1 MLRSY
6 FVLSAV
12 ALLRSSNALAPSVYI
27 TSQTHVQHV
36 VSSTVLHGTKRRG
49 RLGNNIAVNED
60 GKISKIMTKKE
71 KQKLGNSKMSRSTND
86 KSEISPL
93 LAEWAKGDDTK
104 TNGSTATVAS
114 AETASVFTPFDDEE
128 DSGRGKK
135 RKTNSATVTL
145 VNSAKVDQILG
156 NIEEMLSTTNCDIP
170 NLLSEITSLIDL
182 QSQTMP
188 ALKSIMAKKPLKD
201 DENQPNYRLAWA
213 GSDKAICHIGT
224 ALHKVPLAR
233 LQEIFLCLGY
243 NRWELLEVIR
253 ILGPFPNVRN
263 TLKGDVKVM
272 KGKRSGFSGSGG
284 AVSSISDSSG
294 KESVRMNIAY
304 NSMIDGTGK
313 EILAGK
319 ATNVKYVDL
328 DVWFATEK
336 AIVCTMV
343 NEDLDGD
350 AVADPLTSGNGE
362 RATNVK
368 YVDLDVWFATE
379 KAIVCTMVNEDLDG
393 DVVADPLTSGNGER
407 VLLFVAEDD
416 LDGSLEKLPNDREDL
431 DGDVV
436 ADPLTSGNG
445 ERVLLLVAEDDLDGS
460 LEKLRAA

>member
-1 MLRSY
+1 
-6 FVLSAV
+6 
-12 ALLRSSNALAPSVYI
+12 
-27 TSQTHVQHV
+27 
-36 VSSTVLHGTKRRG
+36 
-49 RLGNNIAVNED
+49 
-60 GKISKIMTKKE
+60 MTKKE

-104 TNGSTATVAS
+104 TNGSTATVTVAS

-128 DSGRGKK
+128 DSGRGKR

-263 TLKGDVKVM
+263 TPKGDVKVM

-350 AVADPLTSGNGE
+350 AVADPLTS
-362 RATNVK
+362 
-368 YVDLDVWFATE
+368 D
-379 KAIVCTMVNEDLDG
+379 
-393 DVVADPLTSGNGER
+393 NGER

-416 LDGSLEKLPNDREDL
+416 LDGSLEKL
-431 DGDVV
+431 
-436 ADPLTSGNG
+436 
-445 ERVLLLVAEDDLDGS
+445 
-460 LEKLRAA
+460 RAA